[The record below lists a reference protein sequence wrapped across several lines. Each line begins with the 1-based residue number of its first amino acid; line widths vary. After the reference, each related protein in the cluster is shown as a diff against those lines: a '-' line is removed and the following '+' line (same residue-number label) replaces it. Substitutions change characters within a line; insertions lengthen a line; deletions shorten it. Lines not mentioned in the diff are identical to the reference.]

1 MRWEVSMG
9 RKRRS
14 FSKEFKAETVALIR
28 TSDKSVG
35 QIAGDLGINETVV
48 RRWVDQADVDAGK
61 GRPDQATSEEKQ
73 ELARLRREVREL
85 RMERE
90 ILKKAAAFFA
100 KESQ

>member
-1 MRWEVSMG
+1 MG

-28 TSDKSVG
+28 TSEKSVG
-35 QIAGDLGINETVV
+35 QIGADLGIRETVV
-48 RRWVDQADVDAGK
+48 RRWLHQADVDAGN
-61 GRPDQATSEEKQ
+61 GRPEEVTSDEKQ
-73 ELARLRREVREL
+73 ELSRLRREVREL

-90 ILKKAAAFFA
+90 ILKKAAVFFA